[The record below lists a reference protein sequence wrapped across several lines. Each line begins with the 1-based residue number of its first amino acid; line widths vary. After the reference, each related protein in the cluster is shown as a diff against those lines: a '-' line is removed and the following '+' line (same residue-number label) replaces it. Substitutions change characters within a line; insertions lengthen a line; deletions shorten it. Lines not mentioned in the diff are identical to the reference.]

1 MLHAAD
7 FMVHSSHVEGVPVA
21 ILYGMSAALPIV
33 VSDVGGVYEV
43 IHQNETGVRVKENDI
58 PGFARAVID
67 LIEDPVR
74 RQLLGETARRFVTTQ
89 YSIGAACARVESIY
103 REVLSQ

>member
-7 FMVHSSHVEGVPVA
+7 FMIHSSHVEGVPIA

-43 IHQNETGVRVKENDI
+43 IHQNETGVRVPENAVEQ
-58 PGFARAVID
+58 FAGEVIA
-67 LIEDPVR
+67 LIEDPHR
-74 RQLLGETARRFVTTQ
+74 RSALGARAREFVTTA
-89 YSIGAACARVESIY
+89 YSIETACSRVQQTY
-103 REVLSQ
+103 KEVLGW